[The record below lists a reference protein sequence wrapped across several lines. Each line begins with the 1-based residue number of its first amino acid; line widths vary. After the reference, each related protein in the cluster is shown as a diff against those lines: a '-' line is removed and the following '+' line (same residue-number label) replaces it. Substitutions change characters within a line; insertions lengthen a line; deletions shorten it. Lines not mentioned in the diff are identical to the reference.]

1 MVFQK
6 QVILKDGGYGR
17 PPGGSGI
24 VKTLLLKEKIMILQT
39 IVTGIALMGV
49 LSTAAAESAGLCGG
63 VTKEFLNSKLPF
75 VVDEIADSQAL
86 KDVRL
91 CQTIVRIRGER
102 VTTYTTADKSG
113 VLIGNLYQDKKIV
126 AEKAVNTLNEKAF
139 RQNEKALNSAVA
151 FAYKPSGA
159 KKHVYLFTDPDCPYC
174 EKVKSEIQQWAF
186 DKKVEVRVVL
196 FPLPMHPA
204 AKEKSIRG
212 ICGSMTFDHYV
223 RADYSGQPCKAGEDK
238 IAASIDV
245 ARKLAVD
252 GTPTF
257 IGPKGKR
264 AVGFSR
270 ESAEK
275 ILQ

>member
-1 MVFQK
+1 MA
-6 QVILKDGGYGR
+6 
-17 PPGGSGI
+17 
-24 VKTLLLKEKIMILQT
+24 LL
-39 IVTGIALMGV
+39 GA
-49 LSTAAAESAGLCGG
+49 LSTAATASGGLCDG
-63 VTKEFLNSKLPF
+63 VTKEFLNLKLPF
-75 VVDEIADSQAL
+75 IVDEISDKQAL

-91 CQTIVRIRGER
+91 CQAVVRIRGEQ

-126 AEKAVNTLNEKAF
+126 AEKTLTALNEKVF
-139 RQNEKALNSAVA
+139 RQNEKALNNTVA
-151 FAYKPSGA
+151 FTYKPTGA

-174 EKVKSEIQQWAF
+174 EKVKAEIQQWAF
-186 DKKVEVRVVL
+186 EKKVEVRVVL

-223 RADYSGQPCKAGEDK
+223 RADYSGQSCKAGEDK
-238 IAASIDV
+238 IAASIDL
-245 ARKLAVD
+245 ARKVGVD

-270 ESAEK
+270 ESADK